1 MAYTQKHLRNHV
13 MELQKYLH
21 GISYYNPQIPRIV
34 PDGIY
39 DRETETAIRAFQREY
54 HLPETGRTDMQT
66 WNKLINVYKHY
77 ISGTAQKINIFP
89 SPNHVVKAGDTGL
102 IVYILQSMLN
112 VIGEYYDNMPNAQ
125 ISGTSLVTLFIII
138 TVWSC
143 LYKIGLFGKDTIFV
157 LILILLIR
165 FGCALK
171 SKINSRNDCM
181 YSDENGEEADA
192 DLTDAIIWSVNTLSD
207 AAVDTVWN
215 SIDRCMNNAA
225 DKSSY
230 ARINNNES
238 LSTKKVDMNIYLAMQ
253 NYMLEQAEKENA
265 ELEKRRK
272 SYIFDDDNAEMK
284 SIAVNGTIMPQKKKE
299 YAEMESVVIN
309 SKSNQLDNTNN

>member
-1 MAYTQKHLRNHV
+1 MK
-13 MELQKYLH
+13 KF
-21 GISYYNPQIPRIV
+21 I
-34 PDGIY
+34 
-39 DRETETAIRAFQREY
+39 
-54 HLPETGRTDMQT
+54 
-66 WNKLINVYKHY
+66 K
-77 ISGTAQKINIFP
+77 
-89 SPNHVVKAGDTGL
+89 
-102 IVYILQSMLN
+102 
-112 VIGEYYDNMPNAQ
+112 
-125 ISGTSLVTLFIII
+125 SLVTLFIII

-215 SIDRCMNNAA
+215 SIDSCMNNAA

-238 LSTKKVDMNIYLAMQ
+238 LSTKKVDMDIYLAMQ

-272 SYIFDDDNAEMK
+272 SYIFNDDNAEME
-284 SIAVNGTIMPQKKKE
+284 SIAVNGTIMPHKKKE

>member
-1 MAYTQKHLRNHV
+1 MK
-13 MELQKYLH
+13 KF
-21 GISYYNPQIPRIV
+21 I
-34 PDGIY
+34 
-39 DRETETAIRAFQREY
+39 
-54 HLPETGRTDMQT
+54 
-66 WNKLINVYKHY
+66 K
-77 ISGTAQKINIFP
+77 
-89 SPNHVVKAGDTGL
+89 
-102 IVYILQSMLN
+102 
-112 VIGEYYDNMPNAQ
+112 
-125 ISGTSLVTLFIII
+125 SLVTLFIII

-215 SIDRCMNNAA
+215 SIDSCMNNAA

-253 NYMLEQAEKENA
+253 NYMFEQAEKENA

-272 SYIFDDDNAEMK
+272 SYIFDDDNAEME
-284 SIAVNGTIMPQKKKE
+284 SIAVNGTIMPHKKKE

>member
-1 MAYTQKHLRNHV
+1 
-13 MELQKYLH
+13 
-21 GISYYNPQIPRIV
+21 
-34 PDGIY
+34 
-39 DRETETAIRAFQREY
+39 
-54 HLPETGRTDMQT
+54 
-66 WNKLINVYKHY
+66 
-77 ISGTAQKINIFP
+77 
-89 SPNHVVKAGDTGL
+89 
-102 IVYILQSMLN
+102 
-112 VIGEYYDNMPNAQ
+112 
-125 ISGTSLVTLFIII
+125 
-138 TVWSC
+138 
-143 LYKIGLFGKDTIFV
+143 
-157 LILILLIR
+157 
-165 FGCALK
+165 
-171 SKINSRNDCM
+171 M

-215 SIDRCMNNAA
+215 SIDSCMNNAA

-284 SIAVNGTIMPQKKKE
+284 LIAVNGTIMPHKKKE

>member
-1 MAYTQKHLRNHV
+1 MK
-13 MELQKYLH
+13 KF
-21 GISYYNPQIPRIV
+21 I
-34 PDGIY
+34 
-39 DRETETAIRAFQREY
+39 
-54 HLPETGRTDMQT
+54 
-66 WNKLINVYKHY
+66 K
-77 ISGTAQKINIFP
+77 
-89 SPNHVVKAGDTGL
+89 
-102 IVYILQSMLN
+102 
-112 VIGEYYDNMPNAQ
+112 
-125 ISGTSLVTLFIII
+125 SLVTLFIII

-215 SIDRCMNNAA
+215 SIDSCMNNAA

-238 LSTKKVDMNIYLAMQ
+238 LSTKKVNMNIYLAMQ

-265 ELEKRRK
+265 ELEKRQK
-272 SYIFDDDNAEMK
+272 GCIFNDDNAEME

>member
-1 MAYTQKHLRNHV
+1 MK
-13 MELQKYLH
+13 KF
-21 GISYYNPQIPRIV
+21 I
-34 PDGIY
+34 
-39 DRETETAIRAFQREY
+39 
-54 HLPETGRTDMQT
+54 
-66 WNKLINVYKHY
+66 K
-77 ISGTAQKINIFP
+77 
-89 SPNHVVKAGDTGL
+89 
-102 IVYILQSMLN
+102 
-112 VIGEYYDNMPNAQ
+112 
-125 ISGTSLVTLFIII
+125 SLVTLFIII

-181 YSDENGEEADA
+181 YSDENGKEADA

-284 SIAVNGTIMPQKKKE
+284 SIAVNGTIMPHKKKE

>member
-1 MAYTQKHLRNHV
+1 MK
-13 MELQKYLH
+13 KF
-21 GISYYNPQIPRIV
+21 I
-34 PDGIY
+34 
-39 DRETETAIRAFQREY
+39 
-54 HLPETGRTDMQT
+54 
-66 WNKLINVYKHY
+66 K
-77 ISGTAQKINIFP
+77 
-89 SPNHVVKAGDTGL
+89 
-102 IVYILQSMLN
+102 
-112 VIGEYYDNMPNAQ
+112 
-125 ISGTSLVTLFIII
+125 SLVTLFIII

-157 LILILLIR
+157 LIIILLII

-215 SIDRCMNNAA
+215 SIDSCMNNAA

-253 NYMLEQAEKENA
+253 NYILEQAEKENA

-272 SYIFDDDNAEMK
+272 SYIFDDDNAEME

>member
-1 MAYTQKHLRNHV
+1 MK
-13 MELQKYLH
+13 KF
-21 GISYYNPQIPRIV
+21 I
-34 PDGIY
+34 
-39 DRETETAIRAFQREY
+39 
-54 HLPETGRTDMQT
+54 
-66 WNKLINVYKHY
+66 K
-77 ISGTAQKINIFP
+77 
-89 SPNHVVKAGDTGL
+89 
-102 IVYILQSMLN
+102 
-112 VIGEYYDNMPNAQ
+112 
-125 ISGTSLVTLFIII
+125 SLVTLFIII

-192 DLTDAIIWSVNTLSD
+192 AI
-207 AAVDTVWN
+207 DTVWN
-215 SIDRCMNNAA
+215 SIDSCMNNAA

-253 NYMLEQAEKENA
+253 NYMFEQAEKENA

-284 SIAVNGTIMPQKKKE
+284 SIAVNGTIMPHKKKE

>member
-1 MAYTQKHLRNHV
+1 MK
-13 MELQKYLH
+13 KF
-21 GISYYNPQIPRIV
+21 I
-34 PDGIY
+34 
-39 DRETETAIRAFQREY
+39 
-54 HLPETGRTDMQT
+54 
-66 WNKLINVYKHY
+66 
-77 ISGTAQKINIFP
+77 
-89 SPNHVVKAGDTGL
+89 
-102 IVYILQSMLN
+102 
-112 VIGEYYDNMPNAQ
+112 
-125 ISGTSLVTLFIII
+125 TSLVTLFIII

-181 YSDENGEEADA
+181 YFDENGEEADA

-215 SIDRCMNNAA
+215 SIDSCMNNAA

-238 LSTKKVDMNIYLAMQ
+238 LSTKKMDMNIYLAMQ
-253 NYMLEQAEKENA
+253 NYILEQAEKENA

-272 SYIFDDDNAEMK
+272 SYIFDDDNAEME
-284 SIAVNGTIMPQKKKE
+284 SIAVNGTIMPHKKKE

>member
-1 MAYTQKHLRNHV
+1 MK
-13 MELQKYLH
+13 KF
-21 GISYYNPQIPRIV
+21 I
-34 PDGIY
+34 
-39 DRETETAIRAFQREY
+39 
-54 HLPETGRTDMQT
+54 
-66 WNKLINVYKHY
+66 K
-77 ISGTAQKINIFP
+77 
-89 SPNHVVKAGDTGL
+89 
-102 IVYILQSMLN
+102 
-112 VIGEYYDNMPNAQ
+112 
-125 ISGTSLVTLFIII
+125 SLVTLFIII

-181 YSDENGEEADA
+181 YSDENGKEADA

-215 SIDRCMNNAA
+215 SIDSCMNNAA

-265 ELEKRRK
+265 ELEKRWK
-272 SYIFDDDNAEMK
+272 GYIFDDDNAEME

>member
-1 MAYTQKHLRNHV
+1 MK
-13 MELQKYLH
+13 KF
-21 GISYYNPQIPRIV
+21 I
-34 PDGIY
+34 
-39 DRETETAIRAFQREY
+39 
-54 HLPETGRTDMQT
+54 
-66 WNKLINVYKHY
+66 K
-77 ISGTAQKINIFP
+77 
-89 SPNHVVKAGDTGL
+89 
-102 IVYILQSMLN
+102 
-112 VIGEYYDNMPNAQ
+112 
-125 ISGTSLVTLFIII
+125 SLVTLFIII

-215 SIDRCMNNAA
+215 SIDSCMNNAA

-272 SYIFDDDNAEMK
+272 GYIFNDDNAEME

-309 SKSNQLDNTNN
+309 SKSNKLDNTNN

>member
-1 MAYTQKHLRNHV
+1 MK
-13 MELQKYLH
+13 KF
-21 GISYYNPQIPRIV
+21 I
-34 PDGIY
+34 
-39 DRETETAIRAFQREY
+39 
-54 HLPETGRTDMQT
+54 
-66 WNKLINVYKHY
+66 K
-77 ISGTAQKINIFP
+77 
-89 SPNHVVKAGDTGL
+89 
-102 IVYILQSMLN
+102 
-112 VIGEYYDNMPNAQ
+112 
-125 ISGTSLVTLFIII
+125 SLVTLFIII

-143 LYKIGLFGKDTIFV
+143 LYKIGLFGKNTIFV

-207 AAVDTVWN
+207 AAIDTVWN
-215 SIDRCMNNAA
+215 SIDSCMNNAA

-238 LSTKKVDMNIYLAMQ
+238 LSTKKVDMNIYLAMP
-253 NYMLEQAEKENA
+253 NYILEQAEKENA

-272 SYIFDDDNAEMK
+272 SYIFDDDNTEME
-284 SIAVNGTIMPQKKKE
+284 SIAVNGTIMPHKKKE

>member
-1 MAYTQKHLRNHV
+1 MK
-13 MELQKYLH
+13 KF
-21 GISYYNPQIPRIV
+21 I
-34 PDGIY
+34 
-39 DRETETAIRAFQREY
+39 
-54 HLPETGRTDMQT
+54 
-66 WNKLINVYKHY
+66 K
-77 ISGTAQKINIFP
+77 
-89 SPNHVVKAGDTGL
+89 
-102 IVYILQSMLN
+102 
-112 VIGEYYDNMPNAQ
+112 
-125 ISGTSLVTLFIII
+125 SLVTLFIII

-215 SIDRCMNNAA
+215 SIDSCMNNAA

-253 NYMLEQAEKENA
+253 NYMFEQAEKENA

-272 SYIFDDDNAEMK
+272 SYIFDDDNAEME

>member
-1 MAYTQKHLRNHV
+1 MK
-13 MELQKYLH
+13 KF
-21 GISYYNPQIPRIV
+21 I
-34 PDGIY
+34 
-39 DRETETAIRAFQREY
+39 
-54 HLPETGRTDMQT
+54 
-66 WNKLINVYKHY
+66 K
-77 ISGTAQKINIFP
+77 
-89 SPNHVVKAGDTGL
+89 
-102 IVYILQSMLN
+102 
-112 VIGEYYDNMPNAQ
+112 
-125 ISGTSLVTLFIII
+125 SLVTLFIII

-143 LYKIGLFGKDTIFV
+143 LCNIGLFGKDTIFV

-181 YSDENGEEADA
+181 YSDENGKEADA

-215 SIDRCMNNAA
+215 SIDSCMNNAA

-272 SYIFDDDNAEMK
+272 VYIFNDDNAEME

>member
-1 MAYTQKHLRNHV
+1 MK
-13 MELQKYLH
+13 KF
-21 GISYYNPQIPRIV
+21 I
-34 PDGIY
+34 
-39 DRETETAIRAFQREY
+39 
-54 HLPETGRTDMQT
+54 
-66 WNKLINVYKHY
+66 K
-77 ISGTAQKINIFP
+77 
-89 SPNHVVKAGDTGL
+89 
-102 IVYILQSMLN
+102 
-112 VIGEYYDNMPNAQ
+112 
-125 ISGTSLVTLFIII
+125 SLVTLFIII

-215 SIDRCMNNAA
+215 SIDSCMNNAA

-265 ELEKRRK
+265 ELEKRWK
-272 SYIFDDDNAEMK
+272 GYIFDDDNAEME

>member
-1 MAYTQKHLRNHV
+1 MK
-13 MELQKYLH
+13 KF
-21 GISYYNPQIPRIV
+21 I
-34 PDGIY
+34 
-39 DRETETAIRAFQREY
+39 
-54 HLPETGRTDMQT
+54 
-66 WNKLINVYKHY
+66 
-77 ISGTAQKINIFP
+77 
-89 SPNHVVKAGDTGL
+89 
-102 IVYILQSMLN
+102 
-112 VIGEYYDNMPNAQ
+112 
-125 ISGTSLVTLFIII
+125 TSLVTLFIII

-207 AAVDTVWN
+207 ATVDTVWN
-215 SIDRCMNNAA
+215 SIDSCMNNAA

-272 SYIFDDDNAEMK
+272 SYIFDDDNAEME

>member
-1 MAYTQKHLRNHV
+1 MK
-13 MELQKYLH
+13 KF
-21 GISYYNPQIPRIV
+21 I
-34 PDGIY
+34 
-39 DRETETAIRAFQREY
+39 
-54 HLPETGRTDMQT
+54 
-66 WNKLINVYKHY
+66 K
-77 ISGTAQKINIFP
+77 
-89 SPNHVVKAGDTGL
+89 
-102 IVYILQSMLN
+102 
-112 VIGEYYDNMPNAQ
+112 
-125 ISGTSLVTLFIII
+125 SLVTLFIII

-143 LYKIGLFGKDTIFV
+143 LYKIGLFGKNTIFV

-207 AAVDTVWN
+207 AAIDTVWN
-215 SIDRCMNNAA
+215 SIDSCMNNAA

-253 NYMLEQAEKENA
+253 IIYLNKL
-265 ELEKRRK
+265 KRK
-272 SYIFDDDNAEMK
+272 TQSLKKGGKAIFSMM
-284 SIAVNGTIMPQKKKE
+284 IMQKW
-299 YAEMESVVIN
+299 
-309 SKSNQLDNTNN
+309 NQLLLMAQ

>member
-1 MAYTQKHLRNHV
+1 MK
-13 MELQKYLH
+13 KF
-21 GISYYNPQIPRIV
+21 I
-34 PDGIY
+34 
-39 DRETETAIRAFQREY
+39 
-54 HLPETGRTDMQT
+54 
-66 WNKLINVYKHY
+66 
-77 ISGTAQKINIFP
+77 
-89 SPNHVVKAGDTGL
+89 
-102 IVYILQSMLN
+102 
-112 VIGEYYDNMPNAQ
+112 
-125 ISGTSLVTLFIII
+125 TSLVTLFIII

-181 YSDENGEEADA
+181 YFDENGEEADA

-207 AAVDTVWN
+207 AAVNTVWN
-215 SIDRCMNNAA
+215 SIDSCMNNAA

-238 LSTKKVDMNIYLAMQ
+238 LSTKKMDMNIYLAMQ
-253 NYMLEQAEKENA
+253 NYILEQAEKENA

-272 SYIFDDDNAEMK
+272 SYIFDDDNAEME
-284 SIAVNGTIMPQKKKE
+284 SIAVNGTIMPHKKKE